1 MFITLV
7 QYYLMVIS
15 LKISGIYDDTNHK
28 CSAVMFT
35 KLPLPFQRLKLQRN
49 IVWQMVFKRNF
60 VVTSDFICCFY
71 SM

>member
-7 QYYLMVIS
+7 QNCLVAIL
-15 LKISGIYDDTNHK
+15 LKISGVCNGANHK

-49 IVWQMVFKRNF
+49 IVWQMFFKRNF
-60 VVTSDFICCFY
+60 VVTFDFNVSLI
-71 SM
+71 